1 MGDEGDPR
9 PRVNWK
15 RAAGMAVHAFT
26 ASGALCALLA
36 LQATLET
43 RFEVAFGWLFLAL
56 AIDAVDGT
64 LARAVDIEATVP
76 RFSGERLDLVVDYL
90 TYVFVPVLL
99 MLKAGFLPGN
109 LGWGLAAAIL
119 LSSLY
124 HFADTESKADDNSFV
139 GFPAVWNLVAFF
151 LLSFAVPPWGAMLLT
166 ALLCALA
173 FVPMRWIHPLRVRR
187 NAILNVGMMTVGLG
201 AAAWILV
208 TGFPGPILA
217 RLALGVAT
225 AYFVAMAIVAPRG
238 AGGRWAPPTRHRK
251 DSCRH
256 VPRSGPCGRRNRRSD
271 GRYSG

>member
-1 MGDEGDPR
+1 MGGEGDPGLTAI
-9 PRVNWK
+9 WK

-36 LQATLET
+36 LQAALAAS
-43 RFEVAFGWLFLAL
+43 FEVAFGWLFLAL

-64 LARAVDIEATVP
+64 LARAVDIETTLP

-90 TYVFVPVLL
+90 TYVFVPVVV
-99 MLKAGFLPGN
+99 MLTAGLLPGS
-109 LGWGLAAAIL
+109 LGWWLAAAVL

-124 HFADTESKADDNSFV
+124 HFADTESKADDNCFV

-151 LLSFAVPPWGAMLLT
+151 CLAFAVPSWVAMLLT

-173 FVPMRWIHPLRVRR
+173 FVPMRWIHPMRVRR
-187 NAILNVGMMTVGLG
+187 HAALNVGMMTMGLA
-201 AAAWILV
+201 AAAWILL

-217 RLALGVAT
+217 RVGLGVAT

-238 AGGRWAPPTRHRK
+238 V
-251 DSCRH
+251 S
-256 VPRSGPCGRRNRRSD
+256 NQ
-271 GRYSG
+271 

>member
-1 MGDEGDPR
+1 MGADGDPR
-9 PRVNWK
+9 DKPNWL

-36 LQATLET
+36 LQATLES
-43 RFEVAFGWLFLAL
+43 RFEVAFGWLLLAL

-64 LARAVDIEATVP
+64 LARAVNIETTVP

-90 TYVFVPVLL
+90 NYVFVPVLL
-99 MLKAGFLPGN
+99 LLEAGFLPGS
-109 LGWGLAAAIL
+109 LGWGLAAAVL

-151 LLSFAVPPWGAMLLT
+151 LLAFAVPSWGAMLLT

-173 FVPMRWIHPLRVRR
+173 FVPMRWPHPLRVRR
-187 NAILNVGMMTVGLG
+187 HAVLNVGMMTVGLG
-201 AAAWILV
+201 AAVWILV
-208 TGFPGPILA
+208 AGFPGPILA
-217 RLALGVAT
+217 RIGVGLAT

-238 AGGRWAPPTRHRK
+238 A
-251 DSCRH
+251 
-256 VPRSGPCGRRNRRSD
+256 SD
-271 GRYSG
+271 G

>member
-1 MGDEGDPR
+1 
-9 PRVNWK
+9 
-15 RAAGMAVHAFT
+15 MAVHAFT

-36 LQATLET
+36 LQATLEA

-64 LARAVDIEATVP
+64 FARAVDVETNVP

-90 TYVFVPVLL
+90 TYVFVPVAL

-109 LGWGLAAAIL
+109 VGWGLGAAIL

-151 LLSFAVPPWGAMLLT
+151 LMAFAVRPWVAMLLT
-166 ALLCALA
+166 AVLCALA

-187 NAILNVGMMTVGLG
+187 NASLNVAMTIIGLG
-201 AAAWILV
+201 AAGWILIA
-208 TGFPGPILA
+208 GFPGPILA
-217 RLALGVAT
+217 RLGLGLAT
-225 AYFVAMAIVAPRG
+225 AYFVAMALVAPRG
-238 AGGRWAPPTRHRK
+238 AT
-251 DSCRH
+251 DT
-256 VPRSGPCGRRNRRSD
+256 
-271 GRYSG
+271 